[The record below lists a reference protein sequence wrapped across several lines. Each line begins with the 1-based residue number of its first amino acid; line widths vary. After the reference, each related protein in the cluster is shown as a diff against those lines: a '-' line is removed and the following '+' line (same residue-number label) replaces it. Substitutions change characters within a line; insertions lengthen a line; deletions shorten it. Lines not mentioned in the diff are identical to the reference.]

1 MGALAAQAWTLMWK
15 ARIRR
20 NDRGFAAVEM
30 LVTVAIVVLI
40 GTVAIFALG
49 RSDRAQLHSDA
60 AEIALILQQ
69 ARLQAA
75 ETGRPVEVQY
85 SQDDRSI
92 ATPSALH
99 EFGRGVT
106 SSSDSAR
113 ILIRPSGEN
122 EGLDLV
128 LVAGTSTRSVQL
140 DWLTGQVRVTP

>member
-1 MGALAAQAWTLMWK
+1 MWK
-15 ARIRR
+15 ARYHQRH
-20 NDRGFAAVEM
+20 RGFAAVEM

-49 RSDRAQLHSDA
+49 RSDRAQLQSDA
-60 AEIALILQQ
+60 SEIALILQQ

-75 ETGRPVEVQY
+75 ETGRPVEVTY
-85 SQDDRSI
+85 SQDDRTI
-92 ATPSALH
+92 ATPTAVH

-106 SSSDSAR
+106 SSTDSTR

-128 LVAGTSTRSVQL
+128 LLAGDLSRTVRL
-140 DWLTGQVRVTP
+140 DWLTGQIRVAP

>member
-1 MGALAAQAWTLMWK
+1 
-15 ARIRR
+15 
-20 NDRGFAAVEM
+20 M

-40 GTVAIFALG
+40 GTVSILALG
-49 RSDRAQLHSDA
+49 RTDRAQLQNEVS
-60 AEIALILQQ
+60 EIALVLQQ

-85 SQDDRSI
+85 SQADRSI
-92 ATPSALH
+92 STPTALH

-106 SSSDSAR
+106 SSTDSAR

-128 LVAGTSTRSVQL
+128 LMAGDLTRSVEL
-140 DWLTGQVRVTP
+140 DWLTGQIRVGP